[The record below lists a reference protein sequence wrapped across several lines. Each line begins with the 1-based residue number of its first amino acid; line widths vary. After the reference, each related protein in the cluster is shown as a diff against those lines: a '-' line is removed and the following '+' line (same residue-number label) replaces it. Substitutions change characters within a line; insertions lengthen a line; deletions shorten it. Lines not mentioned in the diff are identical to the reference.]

1 MVRLFRGDG
10 VDANA
15 LPIFP
20 DSFELDGASDAGE
33 ERVIPALLNVGARH
47 DLRAALTIEDRASG
61 DDLAIANFGA
71 EATPSGIAAVLRRTN
86 TLLGSEELKIE
97 NKFHDVTSFL

>member
-20 DSFELDGASDAGE
+20 DSFELDGAGDAGE

-47 DLRAALTIEDRASG
+47 DLRAARTIENRASG